1 MIQLITLKDF
11 KMTIQDAEYLE
22 DTTYI
27 DYNKAH
33 YSKFMGY
40 QLDNEKVISEEWYLK
55 PQYLA
60 AGINTYDRM
69 SGHFSNDLSN
79 NSRSVIVIGT
89 ELQIYRKFEEMLKTY
104 GWQCQDSWDS
114 ELKPEYL
121 KYYKENNNTPII
133 INLR

>member
-1 MIQLITLKDF
+1 
-11 KMTIQDAEYLE
+11 MTIQDAEYLE

-40 QLDNEKVISEEWYLK
+40 QLDNKKVIAEEWLLK
-55 PQYLA
+55 PQYLST
-60 AGINTYDRM
+60 GINTYDRK
-69 SGHFSNDLSN
+69 SRHFSNDLSN
-79 NSRSVIVIGT
+79 NGRSVIVIGT
-89 ELQIYRKFEEMLKTY
+89 ELQAFRKFEEMLKTY
-104 GWQCQDSWDS
+104 GWQTQDDWEV

-121 KYYKENNNTPII
+121 EYYKENNNSPIL